1 MQKILTE
8 QQDMRKL
15 VEQNEKRVKVL
26 EDSLK
31 KLSEQSGSS
40 ACSSG
45 GKKPRTVTKDLT
57 VSVLS
62 VYFV

>member
-1 MQKILTE
+1 
-8 QQDMRKL
+8 MRNL
-15 VEQNEKRVKVL
+15 VEQNEKKVKVV

-40 ACSSG
+40 ACSSR

>member
-1 MQKILTE
+1 
-8 QQDMRKL
+8 MRKL
-15 VEQNEKRVKVL
+15 VEQNVKKVKIL

-31 KLSEQSGSS
+31 KLSDQSGSS

-45 GKKPRTVTKDLT
+45 GKKPHTVTKDLT

-62 VYFV
+62 MYCQCV